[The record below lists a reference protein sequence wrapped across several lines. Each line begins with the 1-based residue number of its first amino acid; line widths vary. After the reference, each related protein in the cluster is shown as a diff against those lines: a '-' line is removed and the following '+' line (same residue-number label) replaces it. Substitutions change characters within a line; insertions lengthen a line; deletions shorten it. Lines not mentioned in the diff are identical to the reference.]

1 MDNRKKQ
8 DSLSYGEF
16 SRLLPRA
23 NPNPTQDSPGDSGE
37 DELRETLLG
46 MDYGEESMEDL
57 RDPLEEEDDEEA
69 DALHPEKIGESIDP
83 DLLDDNSR
91 VIASNRPDPK
101 DEQKIA

>member
-16 SRLLPRA
+16 SRLMPQVI
-23 NPNPTQDSPGDSGE
+23 PNPTQDSPGDSAE

-57 RDPLEEEDDEEA
+57 RDPLEEDDDAEA
-69 DALHPEKIGESIDP
+69 DTLHPEKIGESIEL

-91 VIASNRPDPK
+91 VISSNRPDPK
-101 DEQKIA
+101 YEEKIA

>member
-16 SRLLPRA
+16 SRLLPKY
-23 NPNPTQDSPGDSGE
+23 NQNPTQDSPGDSAE

-69 DALHPEKIGESIDP
+69 DSMHPEKISEETTE
-83 DLLDDNSR
+83 LLDDASR
-91 VIASNRPDPK
+91 VISSSRPDPRN
-101 DEQKIA
+101 EEKIA